1 MNKTKQVLNSIRTL
15 LNIEPELEMLA
26 EATLEDGTKIA
37 TDDEEWREGAMAF
50 VISEDGEKMPLPTGE
65 YKTDDG
71 LTMMVE
77 DGEII
82 SVSKVEVVEEA
93 AGTEEKKEEEEEKLS
108 TEIDLSTF
116 CTKEQLLE
124 ALETLHVELST
135 KIEEVLNENSN
146 LKNELSKISKLS
158 AVKPIKHSAQKLQS
172 KNIET
177 GNSVF
182 DMILK
187 LKQEN

>member
-1 MNKTKQVLNSIRTL
+1 MTKTKQVLNSIRTL
-15 LNIEPELEMLA
+15 LNMEPELEMLA

-50 VISEDGEKMPLPTGE
+50 VISEDGERMPLPTGE

-71 LTMMVE
+71 LTLTVE

-124 ALETLHVELST
+124 ALETLHLELST

-146 LKNELSKISKLS
+146 LKNELSKLSKLS
-158 AVKPIKHSAQKLQS
+158 AVKPVKHSAQKLET
-172 KNIET
+172 KNIDT